1 MTIELSQLANGM
13 TVVSHAMAE
22 VETVSLGIWIGAG
35 SRSEALG
42 EHGIAHFLEHMAF
55 KGTASRSAWD
65 IAEQIENVGG
75 ELNAA
80 TGVDSTAYYAR
91 VLRKDMP
98 LALDILSDIIL
109 SPRFDRTELGRERDV
124 ILQEIA
130 AAMDAPD
137 DIAFDLVQDAA
148 FPDQSVGRS
157 ILGTVESVCS
167 FKRAHLGSYLAAHY
181 HAPNMVLAA
190 AGAVDHAAL
199 MVEAERRLG
208 GFALDPA
215 PRPDRARYAGGVRR
229 SDKPFEQ
236 THVVLAFEGAPYR
249 HADYFTAQICAGAL
263 GGGMSSRL
271 FQEVREKRGLC
282 YAIYAFASGLTDSG
296 MFTIHAAGG
305 PDKAHE
311 LFAVIRDELVK
322 AAETGFRPEE
332 LARVKAQLKMGLLA
346 GLESSSARAEQL
358 ARQVLIH
365 GRPLSTEELIEQVEM
380 VEAQDLQ
387 ALVARMLASPAS
399 LATVGPILHVARFDR
414 VTEKFAVPATKAA

>member
-157 ILGTVESVCS
+157 ILGTVESVSS
-167 FKRAHLGSYLAAHY
+167 FKRAHLGNYLATHY

-199 MVEAERRLG
+199 MVEAEHRLG
-208 GFALDPA
+208 GFALDAA
-215 PRPDRARYAGGVRR
+215 PQPDRARYAGGVRR

-332 LARVKAQLKMGLLA
+332 LARVKAQIKMGLLA

-414 VTEKFAVPATKAA
+414 VTEKFTVPATKAA